1 MDKKCTICGK
11 SGTKKDNFCELCGTI
26 MSALY
31 AQYTTSQL
39 MAMYSHVLGIK
50 LVQNIT
56 DITYDTLKSQYESEK
71 LKEKG
76 KLN

>member
-11 SGTKKDNFCELCGTI
+11 TDVKKGNFCELCSMI
-26 MSALY
+26 IAALY
-31 AQYTTSQL
+31 SQYTTSQL
-39 MAMYSHVLGIK
+39 MKMYSHVLGLKIM
-50 LVQNIT
+50 QEIT

>member
-1 MDKKCTICGK
+1 MDRKCTICGK
-11 SGTKKDNFCELCGTI
+11 TDMKRENFCNLCSTLI
-26 MSALY
+26 AALY
-31 AQYTTSQL
+31 SQYSTSQL

-50 LVQNIT
+50 VVQEIT
-56 DITYDTLKSQYESEK
+56 DITYNTLKDQYEAEK